1 MEEAP
6 TIVKWV
12 NDVLGGP
19 VASLLHLHVAPNELV
34 IPTHVV
40 METIV
45 VLVIIVLFSI
55 IRARL
60 SVERP
65 GHLQQAFEL
74 FVEFLNEQLES
85 NIGHDGAKYLGLIGT
100 FALFI
105 VFCNLLGLVPGLES
119 PTGVR
124 TGGVNVPAGCAIV
137 VFLYYQF
144 QGMKKQGVLKYLKH
158 FMGPVLPLAPL
169 MIIIE
174 VIGHLARPVTLT
186 IRLFANIMAEDL
198 VITIFFGLIPLL
210 VPLPF
215 MAFAIF
221 GGLLQA
227 FIFCT
232 LAMVYLG
239 GAVATEEHH

>member
-1 MEEAP
+1 MEEQL

-12 NDVLGGP
+12 NEVLGGP
-19 VASLLHLHVAPNELV
+19 VASLLHLQVAPNQQV

-40 METIV
+40 METIILL
-45 VLVIIVLFSI
+45 VLIVFFGILRTRF
-55 IRARL
+55 

-74 FVEFLNEQLES
+74 FIEFLNEQLES
-85 NIGHDGAKYLGLIGT
+85 NIGHEGHKYLNIVGT
-100 FALFI
+100 FAIFI
-105 VFCNLLGLVPGLES
+105 VFSNLLGLIPGLAS
-119 PTGVR
+119 PTSN
-124 TGGVNVPAGCAIV
+124 VNVPAGCAV
-137 VFLYYQF
+137 MVFLYYQF
-144 QGMKKQGVLKYLKH
+144 QGLRKQGVVDYLKH
-158 FMGPVLPLAPL
+158 FMGPVWWLAPL
-169 MIIIE
+169 MAPIE
-174 VIGHLARPVTLT
+174 LISHFARPATLT
-186 IRLFANIMAEDL
+186 IRLFANIMAEEL
-198 VITIFFGLIPLL
+198 VIAIFFGLLPLL

-232 LAMVYLG
+232 LTMVYLG

>member
-1 MEEAP
+1 MEEVP
-6 TIVKWV
+6 IIVKWV

-19 VASLLHLHVAPNELV
+19 IASLLHLHVAPNEMV

-45 VLVIIVLFSI
+45 LLGIIVFFSI
-55 IRARL
+55 LRSRF

-65 GHLQQAFEL
+65 GSLQQAFEL

-85 NIGHDGAKYLGLIGT
+85 NIGHDGHKYLNIIGT
-100 FALFI
+100 FAIFI
-105 VFCNLLGLVPGLES
+105 VCSNLLGLIPGLS
-119 PTGVR
+119 SATSN
-124 TGGVNVPAGCAIV
+124 VNVPAGCAIV

-144 QGMKKQGVLKYLKH
+144 QGMKKQGVVKYLKH

-186 IRLFANIMAEDL
+186 IRLFANIMAEEL

>member
-1 MEEAP
+1 MEEQL

-12 NDVLGGP
+12 NDHLGGT
-19 VASLLHLHVAPNELV
+19 VASLFHIQAAPNQLV

-45 VLVIIVLFSI
+45 LLILIVFFGIL
-55 IRARL
+55 RTRL

-85 NIGHDGAKYLGLIGT
+85 NIGHEGHGYINIVGT
-100 FALFI
+100 FAILI
-105 VFCNLLGLVPGLES
+105 VFSNLLGLIPGLAS
-119 PTGVR
+119 PTSN
-124 TGGVNVPAGCAIV
+124 VNVPAGCAIM

-144 QGMKKQGVLKYLKH
+144 QGLRKQGVINYLKH
-158 FMGPVLPLAPL
+158 FMGPIWWLAPL
-169 MIIIE
+169 MVPIE
-174 VIGHLARPVTLT
+174 LISHLARPVTLT
-186 IRLFANIMAEDL
+186 IRLFANIMAEEM
-198 VITIFFGLIPLL
+198 VVVIFFGLLPIV

-232 LAMVYLG
+232 LTMVYLG
-239 GAVATEEHH
+239 GAVATEEH

>member
-1 MEEAP
+1 MEEVP
-6 TIVKWV
+6 IIVKWV

-19 VASLLHLHVAPNELV
+19 IASLLHLHTARNEMV
-34 IPTHVV
+34 IPAHVV

-45 VLVIIVLFSI
+45 VLGIIVFFSI
-55 IRARL
+55 LRSRF

-65 GHLQQAFEL
+65 GNLQQAFEL

-85 NIGHDGAKYLGLIGT
+85 NIGHDGHKYLNIIGT
-100 FALFI
+100 FAIFI
-105 VFCNLLGLVPGLES
+105 VCSNLLGLIPGLQS
-119 PTGVR
+119 ATSN
-124 TGGVNVPAGCAIV
+124 VNVPAGCAIV

-144 QGMKKQGVLKYLKH
+144 QGMKKQGVVKYLKH

-186 IRLFANIMAEDL
+186 IRLFANIMAEEL